1 VWSEVSRA
9 LAEEVS
15 PRAPISPLFSVFTRG
30 HGVPDTDNHG
40 PALEGYRDY
49 LYLLA
54 RFQLDPRLKG
64 KLDASDVVQQTLL
77 QAHDKIDQFRGQS
90 AEELAAYLRKI
101 LGNVLVD
108 AARQFDAAKRDLA
121 MERSLYAA
129 LEDSASRL
137 DAWLAADQS
146 SPSQKAVRHE
156 EVQNL
161 ARALAQLPLDQRIAI
176 ELKHL
181 QGWSLEEI
189 GRNMGRS
196 TTAVGGLLRR
206 GLRKLRELMDETR

>member
-1 VWSEVSRA
+1 
-9 LAEEVS
+9 
-15 PRAPISPLFSVFTRG
+15 
-30 HGVPDTDNHG
+30 VPDTDKHS

-54 RFQLDPRLKG
+54 RVQLDPRLKG

-101 LGNVLVD
+101 LANVLVD

-121 MERSLYAA
+121 MERSLHAA

-161 ARALAQLPLDQRIAI
+161 ARALARLPLDQRVAV

>member
-1 VWSEVSRA
+1 VS
-9 LAEEVS
+9 
-15 PRAPISPLFSVFTRG
+15 
-30 HGVPDTDNHG
+30 DTDKHT

-54 RFQLDPRLKG
+54 RAQLDPRLQG

-108 AARQFDAAKRDLA
+108 AVRQFDAGKRDLA
-121 MERSLYAA
+121 LERSLRAS
-129 LEDSASRL
+129 LEDSAPRL

-156 EVQNL
+156 EVQKL
-161 ARALAQLPLDQRIAI
+161 ARALAQLPLDQRIAV

-206 GLRKLRELMDETR
+206 GLRKLRELMDGTR